1 MRKVLFVPFSLQT
14 ETTPVTHCETRIYKE
29 TRKQSMRIRQ
39 VKKRYKGQKSWNNR
53 CRYNPILFIE
63 KHPKL
68 YILIILRTIELAS
81 DSFC

>member
-1 MRKVLFVPFSLQT
+1 MCKVLFVPFCSQT
-14 ETTPVTHCETRIYKE
+14 KTIHVTYCKTIIYKKA
-29 TRKQSMRIRQ
+29 RKQSMRIRQ

-63 KHPKL
+63 KHPKQ